1 MGIQAHF
8 QPFQHNLQPPTCNIM
23 LTAEAYKVFRK
34 YKKATSKVIQW
45 LTVVAGVNTNL
56 SLNELRQTAEITKS
70 RRVEI
75 PTEILWAFELAIDAR
90 TDISEYFKQMTGF
103 KDEKTHSHEHFTKT
117 LKLIYKLLR
126 GKQQSA
132 GSKMTSASS
141 KGQQPTKSQNRYD
154 HLPKVSNEPEV
165 EIFAAAEDNA
175 AVLGEEPTSSVEEP
189 LEPELSLKD
198 DDMVKDFEL
207 YYVISVSLID
217 LVDLLLLLTP
227 WQNLDFTCKKIK
239 DCWAKAAEG
248 SMSTLF
254 AAWLTTAAYKDT
266 FWSFKNGPALRSLKI
281 TTHGQLCERWLAWH
295 GAAVSAQH
303 KGTALTL
310 LSQGAIFLSGHGLV
324 SQWKAFL
331 GSLRTA
337 PPLRPGL
344 EKPTDYITVQ
354 SDSEDEP
361 RQVAAERSV
370 LDLVL
375 NSMHRVILS
384 NEPKKSDKMLINPD
398 FLREMNP
405 PISGLI
411 EFILSEEK
419 ACQTHAM
426 FGLQLLLESYKSFTI
441 PYQTTNSY
449 TQLPHPNA

>member
-1 MGIQAHF
+1 MRLSNGWQQQQAST
-8 QPFQHNLQPPTCNIM
+8 PTC
-23 LTAEAYKVFRK
+23 L
-34 YKKATSKVIQW
+34 
-45 LTVVAGVNTNL
+45 
-56 SLNELRQTAEITKS
+56 LNELRQAAEITKS

-103 KDEKTHSHEHFTKT
+103 KDEKTRYHEHFTKT

-132 GSKMTSASS
+132 GGKMTSASS

-207 YYVISVSLID
+207 YY
-217 LVDLLLLLTP
+217 
-227 WQNLDFTCKKIK
+227 
-239 DCWAKAAEG
+239 
-248 SMSTLF
+248 
-254 AAWLTTAAYKDT
+254 
-266 FWSFKNGPALRSLKI
+266 
-281 TTHGQLCERWLAWH
+281 
-295 GAAVSAQH
+295 
-303 KGTALTL
+303 
-310 LSQGAIFLSGHGLV
+310 GAIFLSGHGLV
-324 SQWKAFL
+324 SRWKAFL

-344 EKPTDYITVQ
+344 EKSTNYITVQ
-354 SDSEDEP
+354 SDPEDEP
-361 RQVAAERSV
+361 RQFAAERSV
-370 LDLVL
+370 LDLLL

-426 FGLQLLLESYKSFTI
+426 FGLQLLAESYKSFTI
-441 PYQTTNSY
+441 PNHE
-449 TQLPHPNA
+449 QLHPTAASKCLDSLRMFEVVLVIYENASLSNVYAIVNAKGAWEIRSRKLFRS